1 MQSSVILASW
11 RLSDKRAT
19 NILISQM
26 WKQGSKRWSD
36 LPVLK
41 VQRWLVMEKLEVGP
55 GGPPQICAPSLS
67 LRPRKNRRTS
77 GMSGGAGWL
86 PIPKGKSLM
95 RLGSQ
100 QLRTHIPSLSPL
112 PARDWQLL
120 SFLQRAANRML
131 LVQSSLGSTWSE
143 CNLANPLMKT
153 LPRFPTALGMN
164 SKP

>member
-1 MQSSVILASW
+1 MQSFVILASW

-26 WKQGSKRWSD
+26 RKQGSKKWSD

-41 VQRWLVMEKLEVGP
+41 VQRWLVMEKLKVGR
-55 GGPPQICAPSLS
+55 GGPPQICAPS
-67 LRPRKNRRTS
+67 PQPQTQKEQENKW
-77 GMSGGAGWL
+77 GVWGWL
-86 PIPKGKSLM
+86 PVPKGKSLM

-100 QLRTHIPSLSPL
+100 QLRTHIPSLSSL

-120 SFLQRAANRML
+120 SFLRRAANRMF
-131 LVQSSLGSTWSE
+131 LVQLSLGSTWSE
-143 CNLANPLMKT
+143 CDLATPLMKT

-164 SKP
+164 SRP